1 MEYELI
7 QAIDSIANNIYA
19 LAQPRFIDWLAVIL
33 SGVSI
38 IVSGAAI
45 CFAIRVANKQNKIAL
60 FEKRYEI
67 YMRYI
72 EYYAL
77 AVEIG
82 HAENR
87 GEIQRAWLDI
97 DRSIWDETLIDDSKK
112 IFSRA
117 DEIRFKMSQAKFLF
131 DKDIGASV
139 DDFISLLIGV
149 IFLSMQNDKK
159 SEIQQHQ
166 EKLIQYARKAESIL
180 IAHKMEQY
188 LNLERSGDHH
198 ALHRIQ
204 L

>member
-1 MEYELI
+1 MGSDVTQTLEMIAEVIEKSSQPGWVEYLAIGISLI
-7 QAIDSIANNIYA
+7 S
-19 LAQPRFIDWLAVIL
+19 V
-33 SGVSI
+33 V
-38 IVSGAAI
+38 VSGIAI
-45 CFAIRVANKQNKIAL
+45 LFAVRVADKQNKIAL

-67 YMRYI
+67 YMQYA

-82 HAENR
+82 FAENR
-87 GEIQRAWLDI
+87 GEIQRVWLDI
-97 DRSIWDETLIDDSKK
+97 DRSIWNETLVDDRKK

-131 DKDIGASV
+131 DNNIGRNV
-139 DDFISLLIGV
+139 DDFINLLTDIIYFSV
-149 IFLSMQNDKK
+149 RNDKK
-159 SEIQQHQ
+159 SQMKQHQ
-166 EKLIQYARKAESIL
+166 MKLIEYIKKPESIS
-180 IAHKMEQY
+180 IAHKMEYY